1 MNVTV
6 TALSPHVTLSL
17 MHAEPTITT
26 TTGSSSR
33 GLWEAL
39 RRIHRMVHICWKRSL
54 PMREAKKC
62 AQVPQLG
69 SGSQDLGPVPEIS
82 EA

>member
-1 MNVTV
+1 
-6 TALSPHVTLSL
+6 
-17 MHAEPTITT
+17 
-26 TTGSSSR
+26 
-33 GLWEAL
+33 
-39 RRIHRMVHICWKRSL
+39 
-54 PMREAKKC
+54 MREAKKC